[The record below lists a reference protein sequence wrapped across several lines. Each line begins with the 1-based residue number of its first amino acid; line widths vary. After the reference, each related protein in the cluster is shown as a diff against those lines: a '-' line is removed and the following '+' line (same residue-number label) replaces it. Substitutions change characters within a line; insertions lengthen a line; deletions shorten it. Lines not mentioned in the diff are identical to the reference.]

1 MISHRQIYQRIDEKE
16 QMPKFTAVDSYNFSS
31 FIQFVLPEK
40 NGNFQINHY
49 IKKNIKL
56 NQNQEKYIIL
66 FYGHSV
72 YVYEL

>member
-40 NGNFQINHY
+40 TGIF
-49 IKKNIKL
+49 K
-56 NQNQEKYIIL
+56 
-66 FYGHSV
+66 
-72 YVYEL
+72 